1 MGAKTK
7 SPPKP
12 SKGSKPAANPAAT
25 KADLTDRLAGVGA
38 SAPPAPRQEYVT
50 RLPLARIKASTA
62 NPRKTFDD
70 AELAALAE
78 SIREHGVL
86 QNLLVR
92 PVGPAPKWTGQKW
105 EGVDHFEIVAGER
118 RFRAAAIA
126 GVADVPVTVRVL
138 TDEQARPLRHVE
150 NGQRVAVRVSEEA
163 TAVAEWAAGGASAEE
178 ISRQI
183 SKPLSAVRDLM
194 RVGKLPA
201 WALAAVDAGVLPL
214 STAALVAK
222 VPGEESRRRAA
233 ACVLLGVG
241 CPSLLDQ
248 EWNDG
253 DDWEEAAE
261 GRALSLDA
269 GDPPYSYRDAKHLLA
284 EHFTRQLK
292 GAPFSLKVVDLTPA
306 GSCDACPKRAGND
319 PEAKAEGVRA
329 DVCLDPDCY
338 REKVAAHDAAEIAKG
353 RKRGL
358 LPAGDDFAWPGEWD
372 QVPRGWCDVNHTASL
387 TELGEDLRGTKHA
400 GLKLSELLRLDG
412 HAPGGGPLVYGVLD
426 PKHKLR
432 AIMRTGDVRKLLT
445 SAGVLKKPE
454 RKPAAKPAATRPST
468 DTGSKPAGAAA
479 EFRNIDIPK
488 SAEKPP
494 LYDTLAVEDRAADI
508 GARVLGE
515 MAAGDCGDVDAAAVA
530 LRMVARFLIRD
541 HCDFGEERRKHVA
554 RALGFDPETA
564 YGEKAFQAKADE
576 LPPADVLGL
585 CVRLTAGVVLEG
597 EGAAPAGF
605 ARDLLEWGQLDWPQ
619 LLDQARRELAGGPA
633 ADERI
638 DAAEAAEAEGK
649 AGAA

>member
-1 MGAKTK
+1 MGAKTAK
-7 SPPKP
+7 PPKP
-12 SKGSKPAANPAAT
+12 SKDSKPAAPAAPPP
-25 KADLTDRLAGVGA
+25 AEARA

-400 GLKLSELLRLDG
+400 GLKLADILAFDCDHSAG
-412 HAPGGGPLVYGVLD
+412 APPVCGVLD

-432 AIMRTGDVRKLLT
+432 SLIRTDVARRLLRT
-445 SAGVLKKPE
+445 AGILKRPDPKPKAE
-454 RKPAAKPAATRPST
+454 KAAPSPAKPPRPLDAGEEKSHAAGPSSF
-468 DTGSKPAGAAA
+468 DVDG
-479 EFRNIDIPK
+479 
-488 SAEKPP
+488 
-494 LYDTLAVEDRAADI
+494 RALLIA
-508 GARVLGE
+508 ARVVEECGE
-515 MAAGDCGDVDAAAVA
+515 DQFGHLAELSDSGADPAEVA
-530 LRMVARFLIRD
+530 LRL
-541 HCDFGEERRKHVA
+541 VA
-554 RALGFDPETA
+554 RAVA
-564 YGEKAFQAKADE
+564 YDFCLSSGAMNR
-576 LPPADVLGL
+576 PVLGA
-585 CVRLTAGVVLEG
+585 VFPGAEKWIKSPTTAATDLAAIDAWPAARCLAFLLRIAVGTELFEG
-597 EGAAPAGF
+597 PNTDTAE
-605 ARDLLEWGQLDWPQ
+605 DLLSFAELDWGN
-619 LLDQARRELAGGPA
+619 LTDQARRELAGGPA